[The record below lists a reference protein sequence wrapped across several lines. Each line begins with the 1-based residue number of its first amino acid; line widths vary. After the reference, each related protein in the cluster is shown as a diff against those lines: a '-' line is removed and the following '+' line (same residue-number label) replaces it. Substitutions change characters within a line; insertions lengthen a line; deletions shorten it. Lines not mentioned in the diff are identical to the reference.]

1 MDRLAI
7 LARRTAPALAAL
19 VMGAAASSAALG
31 QVAIHVSPGG
41 SDNADGSAAAPV
53 QSLARAQTLVR
64 AANAGA
70 VRRARIASLS
80 MSDLPIILC
89 IMTGCNARPAAGS
102 TAARQGIS

>member
-41 SDNADGSAAAPV
+41 SDSADGSAAAPV
-53 QSLARAQTLVR
+53 QSLTRAQTLVR
-64 AANAGA
+64 AANANDDVVVHVDGGTYVLDEPLRTRTQQA
-70 VRRARIASLS
+70 VA
-80 MSDLPIILC
+80 
-89 IMTGCNARPAAGS
+89 
-102 TAARQGIS
+102 